1 MLRLFLL
8 VAMFS
13 MSVFLPACASRS
25 KVGSELKRSG
35 DEIMVAGRLF
45 HTGAPVV
52 LWTDPGGYDAYRVER
67 RFSPLEQSDWEHSK
81 DKLESPN
88 RYNLRRVALFDDQW
102 DIVRGGGWPLSLL
115 QVHVDQFVL
124 HYDAAGASRNCF
136 RVLHDERGLSVHF
149 MLDVDGTIYQTLD
162 VKERAWHAT
171 KSNDRSVGVEIA
183 QIGAYSESKRAALDQ
198 WYVQETAGRTRK
210 TRIVFPKWM
219 GDGGVR
225 TNNFVGHAAKPE
237 VITGTV
243 NGTQLLQ
250 YDFTKEQYE
259 SLAKLTATLSRVLP
273 KIKLDVP
280 RDEEGNVLT
289 RVLTDEEWERFSG
302 VLGHCHV
309 QANKIDPGPAFD
321 YEKLLRDARRYKGES
336 TRKRRVVSGGRKR

>member
-1 MLRLFLL
+1 M
-8 VAMFS
+8 
-13 MSVFLPACASRS
+13 PACASRS
-25 KVGSELKRSG
+25 KASSELKRSG
-35 DEIMVAGRLF
+35 DEIIVAGRLF

-67 RFSPLEQSDWEHSK
+67 RFSPLDQSDWEHSK

-115 QVHVDQFVL
+115 QEHVDQFVL

-183 QIGAYSESKRAALDQ
+183 QIGAYSESKRATLDQ
-198 WYVQETAGRTRK
+198 WYMQEANGDVKK

-225 TNNFVGHAAKPE
+225 TSHFVGYSARPE
-237 VITGTV
+237 VIAGTV

-280 RDEEGNVLT
+280 RNDDGKVLN
-289 RVLTDEEWERFSG
+289 RVLTDKEWERFSG

-321 YEKLLRDARRYKGES
+321 YEKLLRDARRYKGEF